1 MNFIQYIKQAWKA
14 GASGGTP
21 LSPDRLNHME
31 DGIKNN
37 NDMIGNLGS
46 RTRTNITNNLSNLS
60 KAVAEQNLEKYGY
73 SIGDYFTGAS
83 GYEYILADMDTYFG
97 GYNNNSAV
105 VSTHHVGILVNTKQ
119 QSKYQESGNVTSYAD
134 STLHSFL
141 TTTVLDKV
149 KSDFTTLFGNWNN
162 HLLAHNLLNNSIG
175 DWGTPTW
182 IENNYIEVLTEV
194 QIYGSRVFGAD
205 GYQTGTGCKK
215 LTVFDKF
222 RYNQILGNIWF
233 WLRSLIS
240 ASSACC
246 ADSDGSSANRSSVRI
261 PGWVVALILFY

>member
-14 GASGGTP
+14 GTSGGTP

-37 NDMIGNLGS
+37 NDMIGNMGS

-60 KAVAEQNLEKYGY
+60 QAVAEQKLEKYGY

-83 GYEYILADMDTYFG
+83 GYEYTLADMDTYYG
-97 GYNNNSAV
+97 GYNSNAV
-105 VSTHHVGILVNTKQ
+105 VSKHHVGILVNTKQ

-149 KSDFTTLFGNWNN
+149 KSDFTTLFGGWNN
-162 HLLAHNLLNNSIG
+162 HLLAHSLLNNAIG
-175 DWGTPTW
+175 GWGTPTW
-182 IENNYIEVLTEV
+182 IKNNYIEALTEV
-194 QIYGSRVFGAD
+194 QIYGSWVFGAD

-233 WLRSLIS
+233 WLRSLSS
-240 ASSACC
+240 ASSACG
-246 ADSDGSSANRSSVRI
+246 ASDDGNTSSNSVSFS
-261 PGWVVALILFY
+261 GWVVALILFY